1 MDDLYG
7 YIDIGAGTESL
18 DDDPIACYLGY
29 YD

>member
-7 YIDIGAGTESL
+7 YIDIGAGTGSL
-18 DDDPIACYLGY
+18 DNDPIAYYLGY